1 VAARAIWKGTISFGD
16 VECPVKLYSAL
27 ESQGIHFRLLHD
39 RDRVPVSQ
47 KLVNPRTGK
56 EVSGEHLRKGAVA
69 DKHRFVVLEPKE
81 LASVEPE
88 PSRTIAVEHFVPS
101 TAIDF
106 AFYDRPYWVG
116 PDGDAAAYAALANA
130 LADLGRTGIA
140 RWVMRKRAYV
150 GALRA
155 EGQHLMLVTLRHA
168 GEVVAAS
175 EIEKPSARAPD
186 PKELKMASQLVSALR
201 GEFDPGELH
210 DEYRARVLELV
221 RRKGAGEKIEIARP
235 QAKQAPSDL
244 AAALKKSLTVIQ
256 GGKPHARRAEKRAH
270 G

>member
-1 VAARAIWKGTISFGD
+1 MAARAIWKGTISFGD

-27 ESQGIHFRLLHD
+27 EAQGVHFRLLHE
-39 RDRVPVSQ
+39 RDRAPVSQ

-56 EVSGEHLRKGAVA
+56 EVSAERLRKGAVA
-69 DKHRFVVLEPKE
+69 DKHRFVVLEPQE
-81 LASVEPE
+81 IASVEPE
-88 PSRTIAVEHFVPS
+88 PSRTIAVEQFVPS

-116 PDGDAAAYAALANA
+116 PDGDASTYAAVADA
-130 LADLGRTGIA
+130 LADLGRTGVA
-140 RWVMRKRAYV
+140 HWVMRKRAYV

-155 EGQHLMLVTLRHA
+155 EGHHLMLVTLRHA

-175 EIEKPSARAPD
+175 EIERPSARVPD
-186 PKELKMASQLVSALR
+186 PKELKMAAQLVSALR
-201 GEFDPGELH
+201 GDFDPSQLH

-221 RRKGAGEKIEIARP
+221 RRKGAGEKVEVAH
-235 QAKQAPSDL
+235 AKAKHAPSDL